1 MNSVLLDL
9 LQRQQRDGFP
19 DLGGSDVVATI
30 PVSERLVNETV
41 ATLLPPGGKVREVEI
56 RAEADNR
63 LTARVRLSAST
74 LLPAIPVTLAIEEQP
89 RLPEHPIL
97 SLKLAQASGFVA
109 LAASTLPSML
119 TLPPGISIEGEHI
132 RLDIRRLLAERK
144 LDGWLEYLKELRVST
159 RAGAI
164 VLYLRMTIG

>member
-9 LQRQQRDGFP
+9 LQRQQRDAFP
-19 DLGGSDVVATI
+19 DLGGSEVVATI

-41 ATLLPPGGKVREVEI
+41 ATLLPPGSKVREVEI

-63 LTARVRLSAST
+63 LTARVRLSVST

-97 SLKLAQASGFVA
+97 SLRLAQASGFVA
-109 LAASTLPSML
+109 LAASTLPSMV

-132 RLDIRRLLAERK
+132 RLDLRRLLAERK
-144 LDGWLEYLKELRVST
+144 LDSWLEYVTDLRIST

-164 VLYLRMTIG
+164 VLHVRVAIG

>member
-1 MNSVLLDL
+1 MNSVLFDL
-9 LQRQQRDGFP
+9 LQRQHSDGFP
-19 DLGGSDVVATI
+19 DLGGSEVVATI
-30 PVSERLVNETV
+30 PVSERLVNEV
-41 ATLLPPGGKVREVEI
+41 LAMLLPPGGKVRDVEI

-74 LLPAIPVTLAIEEQP
+74 LLPAIPVALAIEDQP
-89 RLPEHPIL
+89 RLPLEPVL
-97 SLKLAQASGFVA
+97 TLRLAQASGFVA

-144 LDGWLEYLKELRVST
+144 LEGVLEYVKDLRITT
-159 RAGAI
+159 RAGVV
-164 VLYLRMTIG
+164 VLHLKVAVG

>member
-19 DLGGSDVVATI
+19 DLGGSEVVATI
-30 PVSERLVNETV
+30 PVSERLVNEAV
-41 ATLLPPGGKVREVEI
+41 STLLPPGSKVREVEI

-97 SLKLAQASGFVA
+97 SLRLAQASGFVA

-119 TLPPGISIEGEHI
+119 TLPPGISIDGEHI

-144 LDGWLEYLKELRVST
+144 LDGWLEYLKELRITT

-164 VLYLRMTIG
+164 VLYVRVTIG

>member
-19 DLGGSDVVATI
+19 DLGGSEVVATI

-89 RLPEHPIL
+89 RLPDHPIL
-97 SLKLAQASGFVA
+97 SLRLAQASGFVA
-109 LAASTLPSML
+109 LAASTLPSMV

-132 RLDIRRLLAERK
+132 RLDLRRLLAERK
-144 LDGWLEYLKELRVST
+144 LDSWLEYVTDLRIST

-164 VLYLRMTIG
+164 VLHVRIANG

>member
-19 DLGGSDVVATI
+19 DLGGSEVVATI

-41 ATLLPPGGKVREVEI
+41 ATLLPPGSKVREVEI

-89 RLPEHPIL
+89 RLPDHPIL
-97 SLKLAQASGFVA
+97 SLRLAQASGFVA
-109 LAASTLPSML
+109 LAASTLPSMV

-144 LDGWLEYLKELRVST
+144 LESWLEYVRDLQITT

-164 VLYLRMTIG
+164 VLHVRVAIG

>member
-119 TLPPGISIEGEHI
+119 TLPPGISIDGEHI

-144 LDGWLEYLKELRVST
+144 LDGWLEYLKELRITT

-164 VLYLRMTIG
+164 VLYVRVTIG